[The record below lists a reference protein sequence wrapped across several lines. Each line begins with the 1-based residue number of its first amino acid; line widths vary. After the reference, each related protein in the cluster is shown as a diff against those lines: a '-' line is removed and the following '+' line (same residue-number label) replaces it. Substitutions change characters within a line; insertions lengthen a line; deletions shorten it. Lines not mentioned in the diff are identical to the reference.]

1 MEFTNAIKYGFKNYA
16 NFKGVIDRRTWWW
29 WYLFA
34 AAVGFV
40 VQILS
45 TIISAVATSSTM
57 SSGEASGSLI
67 AAGINF
73 LLSLLPLAI
82 YLPTLALLV
91 RRMRDVG
98 TNPLF
103 LLFGL
108 IPGVVLFIGAL
119 VGGVTGASLSS
130 GSESIV
136 GGFAGVFLGMIPG
149 VLLALGFGIWMIVLL
164 TKPTKTAA
172 QGNKYATA

>member
-34 AAVGFV
+34 AAVAFV

-45 TIISAVATSSTM
+45 GVVAGVAAASAMSSGDSSASAVA
-57 SSGEASGSLI
+57 
-67 AAGINF
+67 AGFNF

-82 YLPTLALLV
+82 YLPTLALMV
-91 RRMRDVG
+91 RRLRDVG

-103 LLFGL
+103 LLFSL
-108 IPGVVLFIGAL
+108 LPGVVLFIGAL
-119 VGGVTGASLSS
+119 VGGVAGASMSS
-130 GSESIV
+130 GMGSL
-136 GGFAGVFLGMIPG
+136 GNGFAGLFLGMIPG
-149 VLLALGFGIWMIVLL
+149 ILLALAYGIWLIVLLA
-164 TKPTKTAA
+164 KPTKTAA